1 MKTKTD
7 IYYSKILLFGEY
19 SVICDSM
26 GLSIP
31 YTHFKGELSFINE
44 DKYTDLDF
52 AVKSNTSLKKF
63 AGYIS
68 ELKKEGMLKEDIHID
83 KFTEDIQRGLYFEST
98 IPQGFG
104 IGSSGALVASVYDK
118 YAINKIYADAEITDD
133 EVNRLK
139 EFFAQLETYFHGVS
153 SGLDPL
159 NSYLKHPLLIKGKGD
174 INKVGIPKTKDD
186 QDGAIFLINTGSH
199 GKTEP
204 LVKFFMD
211 KCKSKP
217 FYKKIREEL
226 IPLTEGSIKS
236 MIKGDSEEFFNNL
249 ENLSRFFMDNLGQ
262 MIPDK
267 FKSVWQKGLETRDYY
282 LKLCG
287 SGGGG
292 FLLGFTRNYEKT
304 KEVLEKMNV
313 EVIPV
318 YRNTLAIK

>member
-19 SVICDSM
+19 SVICNSM

-52 AVKSNTSLKKF
+52 AVKSNSYLKKF
-63 AGYIS
+63 ALYIAD
-68 ELKKEGMLKEDIHID
+68 LQKEGTLIAEIDIG
-83 KFTEDIQRGLYFEST
+83 KFINDIENGLYFEST

-104 IGSSGALVASVYDK
+104 IGSSGALVASVYDR
-118 YAINKIYADAEITDD
+118 YAINKITADAQITDD

-139 EFFAQLETYFHGVS
+139 EIFAQLETYFHGVS

-159 NSYLKHPLLIKGKGD
+159 NSYLKHPLLIKGKND
-174 INKVGIPKTKDD
+174 INTVGIPRTKDD
-186 QDGAIFLINTGSH
+186 QDGAIFLINTGLP

-217 FYKKIREEL
+217 FYKKIKEEL

-236 MIKGDSEEFFNNL
+236 MIRGDSDEFFNNL
-249 ENLSRFFMDNLGQ
+249 ENLSRFFIDNLGQ

-267 FKSVWQKGLETRDYY
+267 FKSIWQKGLESKDYY

-292 FLLGFTRNYEKT
+292 FLLGFTRNFEKT
-304 KEVLEKMNV
+304 KAMLSNMNV
-313 EVIPV
+313 DVIPV